1 MENLRKDT
9 KNILPLSKNSLKKSS
24 CKQKFGKKVILRTS
38 VPTNARPLN
47 VPVLVKEGTA
57 IGPLRTKNGTGFYV
71 NA

>member
-1 MENLRKDT
+1 MNKGRKR
-9 KNILPLSKNSLKKSS
+9 
-24 CKQKFGKKVILRTS
+24 QTS
-38 VPTNARPLN
+38 VPSN